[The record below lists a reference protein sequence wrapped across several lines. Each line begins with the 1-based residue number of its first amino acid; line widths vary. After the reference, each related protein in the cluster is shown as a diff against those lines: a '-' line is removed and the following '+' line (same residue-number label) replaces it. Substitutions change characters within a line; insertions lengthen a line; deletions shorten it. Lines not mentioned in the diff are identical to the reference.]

1 MPRER
6 LYIRRFL
13 NAPGHHGGAYPLLS
27 VSDTEDDTG
36 SYVESHVRFEIADC
50 VRNVQ
55 LDFPLHGADARR
67 NSLRKARLLASALR
81 EFEQALA
88 AEAKVAAARERARD
102 ALRASSVPV
111 TEWMVHV
118 EAEVPGLDA
127 GGEDALEAVR
137 ERLDHASAS
146 EWTTTGHLAVT
157 LTVEASCA
165 ADAVQIGEWMVRSA
179 IAASGPGA
187 SNVRAEVG
195 FAED

>member
-13 NAPGHHGGAYPLLS
+13 NAPGHHGGAHLLLS

-81 EFEQALA
+81 EFGAGA
-88 AEAKVAAARERARD
+88 GRRGDGCGRSRAR
-102 ALRASSVPV
+102 S
-111 TEWMVHV
+111 
-118 EAEVPGLDA
+118 
-127 GGEDALEAVR
+127 
-137 ERLDHASAS
+137 
-146 EWTTTGHLAVT
+146 
-157 LTVEASCA
+157 
-165 ADAVQIGEWMVRSA
+165 
-179 IAASGPGA
+179 
-187 SNVRAEVG
+187 
-195 FAED
+195 